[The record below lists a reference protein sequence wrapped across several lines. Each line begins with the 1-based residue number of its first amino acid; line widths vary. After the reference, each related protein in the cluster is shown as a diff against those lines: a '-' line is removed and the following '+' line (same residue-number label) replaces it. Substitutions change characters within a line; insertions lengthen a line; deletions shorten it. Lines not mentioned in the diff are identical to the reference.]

1 MGYSTAH
8 APLQVT
14 NVADEA
20 EDKRQ
25 NVKSLLKM
33 IAVLDCFSSTDRELS
48 VLQIAQRTGLPRTTV
63 HRLVDSLRTVGFLEQ
78 EASRERYRL
87 GLKLFELGSA
97 AITNL
102 PLYREAGPFVDTL
115 AKLSGEIVHL
125 CVFDGTG
132 MVFVEQATD
141 KARPNNVITTME
153 GSPCHC
159 TGVGKAA
166 LAFQPSAVIDRV
178 IGLGL
183 KPFTRNTIVDPE
195 RLRAELAEI
204 RARGYAIDDC
214 EHEPDVRCVAAPIR
228 NSTGRV
234 IAAISVSG
242 NTRRITYERIP
253 ELAELVTSHAQ
264 LVSVQLGYH
273 PPRERPL
280 VRDEAAERPRPR

>member
-1 MGYSTAH
+1 MGYSKAR
-8 APLQVT
+8 APLQVI

-33 IAVLDCFSSTDRELS
+33 LDVLDCFSSTDRELS

-63 HRLVDSLRTVGFLEQ
+63 HRLVDSLRTVGFLDQ

-87 GLKLFELGSA
+87 GLKLFELGNA

-125 CVFDGTG
+125 CVFDGSH
-132 MVFVEQATD
+132 MVFVEQAVD
-141 KARPNNVITTME
+141 RARANNVVTTME
-153 GSPCHC
+153 ATPCHS

-166 LAFQPSAVIDRV
+166 LAFQPSAVIERV
-178 IGLGL
+178 IELGL
-183 KPFTRNTIVDPE
+183 KPFTRNTIVDPD
-195 RLRAELAEI
+195 RLRAELGEI

-234 IAAISVSG
+234 IAAISASG
-242 NTRRITYERIP
+242 STRRVTPDRIP
-253 ELAELVTSHAQ
+253 ALADLAMSHAQ
-264 LVSVQLGYH
+264 LISVQLGYQ
-273 PPRERPL
+273 PPRLRPSM
-280 VRDEAAERPRPR
+280 REEAPERPRAR

>member
-1 MGYSTAH
+1 MTE
-8 APLQVT
+8 
-14 NVADEA
+14 EA

-33 IAVLDCFSSTDRELS
+33 LAVLECFSATDRELS

-63 HRLVDSLRTVGFLEQ
+63 HRLVDSLRTVGFLDQ

-87 GLKLFELGSA
+87 GLKLFELGTA

-125 CVFDGTG
+125 CIFDGSR

-141 KARPNNVITTME
+141 KARANNVVTTME
-153 GSPCHC
+153 GTPCHS

-166 LAFQPSAVIDRV
+166 LAFQPPAVIERV

-183 KPFTRNTIVDPE
+183 QPFTRNTIVDPE
-195 RLRAELAEI
+195 RLRGELADI
-204 RARGYAIDDC
+204 RARGYAIDNC
-214 EHEPDVRCVAAPIR
+214 EHEPEVRCVAAPIR

-242 NTRRITYERIP
+242 NTRHVTPERVP
-253 ELAELVTSHAQ
+253 ELAELVLSHAQ
-264 LVSVQLGYH
+264 LISVQLGYQ
-273 PPRERPL
+273 PPRERPA
-280 VRDEAAERPRPR
+280 VRDEVERPRAR